1 MENSGITSYN
11 VSASPHIKDSSST
24 SDIMR
29 DVLIAML
36 PTTVYGIWQFGL
48 NSLIVVVLTVATA
61 VLAEYLYEKFMK
73 KPSTIRDLSAAV
85 TGLILALNMPPEIP
99 VWIPM
104 LGAVFAIIVVKQFYG
119 GIGQNWMNPALAAR
133 CFLLISFALRMTN
146 FTSKRLGYD
155 SLSGATPLAA
165 QKQAVDAIS
174 SATAGAASGSYT
186 LMNMFIGRIPGTIGE
201 VSKIALLIGAAYLL
215 YKKVISLRIPLAYI
229 LTVIVFTFVFG
240 NHTLT
245 FVMGHLLGGG
255 LIFGAF
261 FMATDYTTTPITPS
275 GQIIY
280 GICVG
285 ILTSLFRMFGG
296 SAEGVSY
303 AIIIGNILYPLIEK
317 MTIPKPFGRRAKA

>member
-1 MENSGITSYN
+1 MENSGMTSYN
-11 VSASPHIKDSSST
+11 VSASPHIKDASST
-24 SDIMR
+24 SNIML
-29 DVLIAML
+29 DVIIAML
-36 PTTVYGIWQFGL
+36 PTTIYGIWQFGL
-48 NSLIVVVLTVATA
+48 NALIVVIGTVGMA
-61 VLAEYLYEKFMK
+61 VLAEYLYQKFMK
-73 KPSTIRDLSAAV
+73 KPSTIKDLSAAV

-119 GIGQNWMNPALAAR
+119 GIGQNWMNPALGAR
-133 CFLLISFALRMTN
+133 CFLLISFALKMTD

-155 SLSGATPLAA
+155 SVSGATPLAV
-165 QKQAVDAIS
+165 QKQAAIS
-174 SATAGAASGSYT
+174 SATAVAGKTYN
-186 LMNMFIGRIPGTIGE
+186 LMDMFIGRIPGTIGE

-215 YKKVISLRIPLAYI
+215 YKKVITLRTPLAYI
-229 LTVIVFTFVFG
+229 LTVVLFTFIFG
-240 NHTLT
+240 NHTST
-245 FVMGHLLGGG
+245 FVLGHLLGGG

-261 FMATDYTTTPITPS
+261 FMATDYTTTPITPN

-317 MTIPKPFGRRAKA
+317 MTIPRPFGRRAKA